1 MRKDMKKVIVSRPRA
16 GGINHCGRRKITA
29 HQIDDFDDF
38 DDGYPRKISAKKD
51 TVGLNGDEKSQ
62 SDLMGPMR
70 RYLRK
75 QLGRLWNDVWSEI
88 CENNKDFMGEHLKM
102 HIVWEVETN
111 CRFNED
117 GELVSDNGYTFY
129 RQRFYVDPNTGV
141 LCISKGSSF
150 KPKKPE
156 LRIVEMDGMEYYCHE
171 DIWYRV
177 KTIPYKKPDSRWYG
191 TVWCIESDVFG
202 SASDGFYKRY
212 GKSVRCTW
220 KQQANSKEIK
230 KLNRLCESRQAA

>member
-1 MRKDMKKVIVSRPRA
+1 MKKVIISRPRV
-16 GGINHCGRRKITA
+16 GGINHCGRRKINA
-29 HQIDDFDDF
+29 HQIDEFGDF

-51 TVGLNGDEKSQ
+51 TIYLHGDEKSQ
-62 SDLMGPMR
+62 TDLMGPLR

-75 QLGRLWNDVWSEI
+75 QLGRPWNDVWSEI
-88 CENNKDFMGEHLKM
+88 CENNKDYMGEHLKM
-102 HIVWEVETN
+102 HIGWEVVTD

-117 GELVSDNGYTFY
+117 GELVSNNGYTFY
-129 RQRFYVDPNTGV
+129 RQRFYVDPNTGF

-150 KPKKPE
+150 KRQKPE

-177 KTIPYKKPDSRWYG
+177 KTIPYKKPDRLWY
-191 TVWCIESDVFG
+191 VDFDIFG
-202 SASDGFYKRY
+202 NVNDYNGFYTRY
-212 GKSVRCTW
+212 GKAVRCTW